1 MSLFSLTMPWY
12 MFVIRG
18 AIAYIG
24 LLVLLRLAGK
34 RTFGELSAIDIVVL
48 ILVGGTL
55 RTAIVGDDNS
65 LLGAFIGVATIL
77 ALDRC
82 IAFFAARAP
91 RINRLVEGRPAVL
104 ARYGLVDRE
113 ALRRNNVPMAMFER
127 ALRSQGVRSIGDV
140 IEARLEPNGKITVV
154 SR

>member
-1 MSLFSLTMPWY
+1 MSMTELTMPWY

-18 AIAYIG
+18 AIAYVG

-34 RTFGELSAIDIVVL
+34 RTFGELSAFDIVVL

-77 ALDRC
+77 ALDRI
-82 IAFFAARAP
+82 IAFCTARMSSL
-91 RINRLVEGRPAVL
+91 NRLVEGEPAVL

-113 ALRRNNVPMAMFER
+113 ALRRNNVPMAMLER
-127 ALRSQGVRSIGDV
+127 AMRAQGVRSVGDV
-140 IEARLEPNGKITVV
+140 MEARLEPNGKITIVH
-154 SR
+154 R

>member
-1 MSLFSLTMPWY
+1 MTITDLSMPWY

-34 RTFGELSAIDIVVL
+34 RTFGELSAFDIVVL

-77 ALDRC
+77 ALDRV
-82 IAFFAARAP
+82 IAFFAARMASL
-91 RINRLVEGRPAVL
+91 NRLVEGEPAVL

-127 ALRSQGVRSIGDV
+127 AMRDKGVHSIGDV
-140 IEARLEPNGKITVV
+140 VEARLEPNGKITIVH
-154 SR
+154 R

>member
-1 MSLFSLTMPWY
+1 MTITDLSMPWY

-18 AIAYIG
+18 AVAYIG

-34 RTFGELSAIDIVVL
+34 RTFGELSAFDIVVL

-77 ALDRC
+77 ALDRV
-82 IAFFAARAP
+82 IAFFAARMASL
-91 RINRLVEGRPAVL
+91 NRLVEGEPAVL

-127 ALRSQGVRSIGDV
+127 AMRDKGVHSIGDV
-140 IEARLEPNGKITVV
+140 VEARLEPNGKITIVH
-154 SR
+154 R

>member
-1 MSLFSLTMPWY
+1 MTMTELTMPWY
-12 MFVIRG
+12 MFVVRG

-34 RTFGELSAIDIVVL
+34 RTFGELSAFDIVVL

-77 ALDRC
+77 ALDRI
-82 IAFFAARAP
+82 IAFFTARTSSL
-91 RINRLVEGRPAVL
+91 NRLVEGEPAVL

-113 ALRRNNVPMAMFER
+113 ADRK
-127 ALRSQGVRSIGDV
+127 S
-140 IEARLEPNGKITVV
+140 VV
-154 SR
+154 